1 MPRKRGESLVARI
14 ALDVPKIST
23 ENPRETNE
31 SVMNSGASSLQTG
44 KKEYRSKSFDAADR
58 PPKSRYQEDHIL
70 FPFSGKESKEL
81 WSRVLESYNYDSLL
95 SLEKVHFMENLAG
108 DEVLNYQEI
117 CKVEE
122 EYTQR
127 LIKDTE
133 EIQNLLESL
142 TVQYNE
148 ITHSA
153 EDFSNEANVL
163 LEKQTRNETVSEEI
177 QNFLQIFESLEKVAS
192 TLSKPGVG
200 IVKKRSFQ
208 ELLEKLDKSL
218 DFIKAHPSFRDIE
231 IYEFRFRQCMTRSL
245 TLIRNYLIEE
255 LKSIYVN
262 VTRKL
267 ETEITNR
274 ATNADLINYDV
285 FIYNTFKSY
294 LDDSEGLLYSQVNL
308 VEQITKRIDDHQEY
322 RSLLQDVLKQYFLVR
337 SLLLKKPVSIF
348 LKECG
353 DSGEAV
359 IAQICHHGMS
369 FFRRKLERELELF
382 RDSFGYNS
390 SYNVLSF
397 MVAELYS
404 WFKDVLTPFY
414 DFMRSKI
421 LRESNI
427 SSLCELAASLQKHY
441 EFEEQGALE
450 NYLQVKI
457 NLGELFEPILHD
469 TQSRLVYRIQT
480 YVDGVLATY
489 KPTLEDLSLGH
500 RRNLATDLVPQ
511 LHEASLDKDYCKNLF
526 KELYLP
532 VGKALTILTE
542 IYELIDSMVFD
553 DLAHYIIQD
562 CIKML
567 KKTTYPKYVSAIGPF
582 EAKLYFL
589 NNLIIIYNQL
599 SNFDIQNV
607 REETT
612 LDLTSGISEVIHDL
626 RSGQYRHDTN
636 GGFLGLLKKS
646 VPKIVNNLVDAKY
659 EVEVESDMLVLELI
673 LECSNSIIKPL
684 FESESSNSPT
694 EKCRLLRQNITTL
707 LPQMVHTM
715 NIYIN
720 NDRVVQLLLDNL
732 CHLFIQSYESFYVS
746 LQKKLPT
753 DGLIRKELQ
762 EIMEVETFLS
772 FLTDFV
778 ASLDK
783 TLHSSSAEYGHKNPL
798 SSPGDPIE

>member
-14 ALDVPKIST
+14 ALDVPKMSP
-23 ENPRETNE
+23 ENPQERNE
-31 SVMNSGASSLQTG
+31 SGINSGRPSQTS
-44 KKEYRSKSFDAADR
+44 KKEYRSKSFDAEER
-58 PPKSRYQEDHIL
+58 PSKGWYQKEFML
-70 FPFSGKESKEL
+70 FPFSEKESKEL

-122 EYTQR
+122 EYTQG
-127 LIKDTE
+127 LIKDTDA
-133 EIQNLLESL
+133 IQGLLESL

-148 ITHSA
+148 ITHAA
-153 EDFSNEANVL
+153 EDFSSEANIL

-177 QNFLQIFESLEKVAS
+177 QNFLQIFESLDKVAS
-192 TLSKPGVG
+192 TLSKPGIG
-200 IVKKRSFQ
+200 IVKKKSFQ

-231 IYEFRFRQCMTRSL
+231 MYEFRFRQCMTRSL
-245 TLIRNYLIEE
+245 TLIRNYLLEE
-255 LKSIYVN
+255 LKSIYDK

-267 ETEITNR
+267 ETETTNR
-274 ATNADLINYDV
+274 AKNAALINYDV

-294 LDDSEGLLYSQVNL
+294 LDDTEGLFYSQVNL
-308 VEQITKRIDDHQEY
+308 VEQITKRIGDYQEY
-322 RSLLQDVLKQYFLVR
+322 RSLLQDVLKQYFSVR

-353 DSGEAV
+353 DSRETV
-359 IAQICHHGMS
+359 IAQICQHGMS

-382 RDSFGYNS
+382 RDSFGYKS
-390 SYNVLSF
+390 SYDVLAY
-397 MVAELYS
+397 MVSELYS
-404 WFKDVLTPFY
+404 WFKELLTPFY

-421 LRESNI
+421 LRETNI

-441 EFEEQGALE
+441 EFEEQNSLE
-450 NYLQVKI
+450 NYFQVKLS
-457 NLGELFEPILHD
+457 LGELFEPILHD

-489 KPTLEDLSLGH
+489 KPTIEDLNLGH
-500 RRNLATDLVPQ
+500 RRNLTTGLVPLLQ
-511 LHEASLDKDYCKNLF
+511 VETLDKDYSKNLF
-526 KELYLP
+526 KELYVP
-532 VGKALTILTE
+532 VGKALTILTDV
-542 IYELIDSMVFD
+542 YELIDSIVFD

-567 KKTTYPKYVSAIGPF
+567 KNNTYPKYVSAIGPF
-582 EAKLYFL
+582 EAKLFYL

-626 RSGQYRHDTN
+626 RSGQYRHDNN
-636 GGFLGLLKKS
+636 GGFLDLLKKS
-646 VPKIVNNLVDAKY
+646 VPKIVNNLIDAKY
-659 EVEVESDMLVLELI
+659 EVEVESDMLVLDLI

-684 FESESSNSPT
+684 FESEPSSSPT
-694 EKCRLLRQNITTL
+694 EKCRLLRNNITTL
-707 LPQMVHTM
+707 LPQMVQKM
-715 NIYIN
+715 NTYIK
-720 NDRVVQLLLDNL
+720 NDKVVQLLLDNL
-732 CHLFIQSYESFYVS
+732 CHLFIQSYESFYIG
-746 LQKKLPT
+746 LQQKLDT
-753 DGLIRKELQ
+753 DVLLRRELQ
-762 EIMEVETFLS
+762 EIMEVETFLT

-783 TLHSSSAEYGHKNPL
+783 SLDSTSANYSHENPL
-798 SSPGDPIE
+798 PSTNDPID